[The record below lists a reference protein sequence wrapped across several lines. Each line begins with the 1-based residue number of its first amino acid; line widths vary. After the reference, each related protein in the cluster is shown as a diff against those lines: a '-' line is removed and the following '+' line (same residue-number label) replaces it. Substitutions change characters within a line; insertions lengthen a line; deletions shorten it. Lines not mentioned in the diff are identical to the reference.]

1 MRKSV
6 APRIAGIFALYA
18 AVFVLLVVIQFANRR
33 VLTRRVGAMTV
44 TLHFKTGE
52 GSEFPEGPGD
62 YPLGALGGDV
72 IISLGGMDFRL
83 RADDGFTLLGDGGL
97 KTGAVPELLVLD
109 EGSVVLYFPSPAG
122 EAERTRLIFAAA
134 AGPAGPGLRIS
145 GVFTGGCTGA
155 EIPYR
160 IQRSAR
166 VRNGEDGGFIV
177 TSGGL
182 NFAFG
187 RAGLDTERRVVL
199 PGREGAVSYRALGD
213 GRSFSP
219 AGYSL
224 AGARDRGE
232 WAACLN
238 RWREQLFAAWS
249 QTPTASLNDEELIT
263 AYIAEAARRG
273 RYREAVSRV
282 PRSFLEGSRR
292 TYVSSAFL
300 GGMTQ
305 ALRSFTSAERERSA
319 RLAALRRGDAVS
331 FLVESRALAGD
342 YRRTELFAGALE
354 ALPALGLSSGEAPPE
369 FPGEGL
375 FPARPELAT
384 AALEFRADWQE
395 DASARRDPSEN
406 PFDRLALAALDFV
419 ALHLRIDGNGQWVL
433 LFTGDQADTEL
444 NFRLGQALDR
454 YGSGAG
460 REDWA
465 ALGRSLMLS
474 VLNLTDAAGTLPR
487 TLGPLGAP
495 AEEPRLSAARF
506 YSRLAP
512 ENYPRLESLPG
523 PGSAILV
530 WAATQTAAAWDGN
543 VLDIAVRF
551 PAGDTHY
558 LIIRGLRPFTQIQ
571 IYGVD
576 YRSDAQFERYDS
588 AGWVY
593 DRAEQALLVKMRH
606 RSPEEHIR
614 VLYTPPRPAPP
625 ARPAPPPPAEA
636 APPPPETG

>member
-1 MRKSV
+1 M

-18 AVFVLLVVIQFANRR
+18 AVFVVLVVIQFSNRR
-33 VLTRRVGAMTV
+33 ILTRRVGAMTL

-52 GSEFPEGPGD
+52 GSEFPEGPGN
-62 YPLGALGGDV
+62 YPFGALGGDV
-72 IISLGGMDFRL
+72 FISLGGMDFRL
-83 RADDGFTLLGDGGL
+83 RAADGFSLLGEGGL
-97 KTGAVPELLVLD
+97 KIAAVPELLVLD
-109 EGSVVLYFPSPAG
+109 EGAAVLYFPSPAG
-122 EAERTRLIFAAA
+122 EAERTRLIFAAS

-145 GVFTGGCTGA
+145 GVFSGSCTGA

-160 IQRSAR
+160 VQRSAR

-182 NFAFG
+182 NFSFG
-187 RAGLDTERRVVL
+187 RTGLDTERRVVL

-219 AGYSL
+219 ANYSL
-224 AGARDRGE
+224 VGARDREE
-232 WAACLN
+232 WAAYLN

-263 AYIAEAARRG
+263 AYIAEAAHRG
-273 RYREAVSRV
+273 RYREVVSRV
-282 PRSFLEGSRR
+282 SRSFLDGPRR

-305 ALRSFTSAERERSA
+305 ALRSFTAAERERSA
-319 RLAALRRGDAVS
+319 RLAALPQEDPVS

-342 YRRTELFAGALE
+342 YRRTELFAGALD
-354 ALPALGLSSGEAPPE
+354 ALSALASGGAPAE
-369 FPGEGL
+369 FPGEEL
-375 FPARPELAT
+375 FLARPELAP

-395 DASARRDPSEN
+395 NASVRRDPDEN

-419 ALHLRIDGNGQWVL
+419 ALHLRMDGNGQWVL
-433 LFTGDQADTEL
+433 LFTGNQADTDL

-487 TLGPLGAP
+487 TLGAP
-495 AEEPRLSAARF
+495 GTLAEGPRISAARF

-530 WAATQTAAAWDGN
+530 WTATETSAAWDGDA
-543 VLDIAVRF
+543 LDIAVRF
-551 PAGDTHY
+551 PPGDTHY
-558 LIIRGLRPFTQIQ
+558 LIIRGLRPFTLIQ

-614 VLYTPPRPAPP
+614 VIYTPPRPAPQPP
-625 ARPAPPPPAEA
+625 ASAEAVPPPQEA
-636 APPPPETG
+636 G